1 MATTLEENEWVVKTI
16 ANWSGEKVQQ
26 STIFYPVDAKDS
38 AVALAAQVGAQ
49 LKSSTSS
56 MSQTEL
62 TFVIT
67 Q

>member
-1 MATTLEENEWVVKTI
+1 
-16 ANWSGEKVQQ
+16 VQQ
-26 STIFYPVDAKDS
+26 STIFYPSDAKDS

-49 LKSSTSS
+49 LKAATSS